1 VNSID
6 EFVGLVRDEL
16 GLPVTVEDAGREFN
30 ELPGW
35 DSMHLLWLVAILEQQ
50 IGRSISVI
58 DVLDAPNLEYIFDL
72 TVRS

>member
-1 VNSID
+1 MNSID